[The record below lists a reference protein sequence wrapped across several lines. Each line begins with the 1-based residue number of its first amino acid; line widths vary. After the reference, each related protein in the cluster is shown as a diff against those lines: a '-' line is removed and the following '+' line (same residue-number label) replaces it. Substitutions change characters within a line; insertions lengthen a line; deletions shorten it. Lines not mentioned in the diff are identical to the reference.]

1 MITRAKVKLGKGE
14 DHTVLF
20 NQDTNLPE
28 PLIRRALAHTLVA
41 VDAIYAEEKLDKASR
56 EKLVGFGLSFLLAQ
70 RPEWYSAG
78 KDKAGE
84 EPIAAKILADFF
96 A

>member
-20 NQDTNLPE
+20 NHDTNLPE
-28 PLIRRALAHTLVA
+28 PLIRRALAHTILA
-41 VDAIYAEEKLDKASR
+41 VDAIYAEEKLDKASK
-56 EKLVGFGLSFLLAQ
+56 EKLVGYGLSFLLAQ
-70 RPEWYSAG
+70 RSEWYSAG

-84 EPIAAKILADFF
+84 EPIVAKMLSDFF